1 MNFNCKQYWL
11 RQRNLQIKV
20 VFSLSCKWKQDIC
33 YKPLLN
39 FHVCPSFQQASPCP
53 APCSIP
59 WVGLVPAPP
68 STPAEAPLRR
78 PKEAR
83 PPRAPTNSWAT
94 ATNTAATEQSGKARA
109 LVVPG
114 LGDALITH
122 MNVPSR
128 SHTHAHTHS
137 LGTVSTSLHMSWF
150 CFQLSVCPDQW
161 IKSALSI
168 FVLLAECFQVL
179 FERTE
184 LFLSIKGNSF
194 DLLTSCDVTNKDMK
208 QHKQRKGLWNP

>member
-1 MNFNCKQYWL
+1 MLHNMKLCWSCNL
-11 RQRNLQIKV
+11 RVR
-20 VFSLSCKWKQDIC
+20 
-33 YKPLLN
+33 
-39 FHVCPSFQQASPCP
+39 PSFQQASPCP
-53 APCSIP
+53 TPCSIP

-68 STPAEAPLRR
+68 STPAEAPLPR
-78 PKEAR
+78 PREAR

-109 LVVPG
+109 LVVLG

-122 MNVPSR
+122 VDVPSDVQ
-128 SHTHAHTHS
+128 SCLKIEHTLTHSHS

-168 FVLLAECFQVL
+168 FVLLEECFQLL

-184 LFLSIKGNSF
+184 LFLSVKGNSF
-194 DLLTSCDVTNKDMK
+194 DLLTSCDV
-208 QHKQRKGLWNP
+208 HKQRHEATQAA